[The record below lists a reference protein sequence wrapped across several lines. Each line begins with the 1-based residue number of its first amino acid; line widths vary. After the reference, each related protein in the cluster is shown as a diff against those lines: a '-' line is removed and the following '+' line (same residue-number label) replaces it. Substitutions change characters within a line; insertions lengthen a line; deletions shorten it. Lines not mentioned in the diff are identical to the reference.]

1 MTTAS
6 TSGDPGQE
14 SPQVAFIAVFAG
26 GTGRVSKT
34 RTSAT
39 QPDSLSRACFEHLLC
54 APPEGQPVLKKLTV
68 LFKTHGPW
76 TRGKRSPISLEVW
89 WGRIALGLRGAVS
102 RSTRRKNWETGFQSP
117 DPAHHGP
124 EVSSTPFLADL
135 WTQLP
140 PACPGLQISRCVPL
154 ASQAL
159 SCPRVPLDSVCG
171 APSQGPAPLDSP
183 LLVSPLP
190 VP

>member
-54 APPEGQPVLKKLTV
+54 APPEGKPVLKKLMV

-89 WGRIALGLRGAVS
+89 WGRIAPGLRGAVS
-102 RSTRRKNWETGFQSP
+102 RSSRRKNWETGFQSRP
-117 DPAHHGP
+117 CPSWPWGVVH
-124 EVSSTPFLADL
+124 PFLADL